1 MSETTEGFVARMHD
15 KHLRCE
21 AMSFEDGNRIF
32 ALALRGAAMQ
42 WRPIDT
48 PPEKP
53 MPVLFYCAAREF
65 DGVLPSYR
73 FPSYRDEKYDIGF
86 WDGESWRWNDT
97 GHLVFEWPENV
108 ESDDS
113 PTHYMPLPAPPASLG
128 AQSDE

>member
-1 MSETTEGFVARMHD
+1 MSESDTEFLDRVEWRQPSGAPFA
-15 KHLRCE
+15 
-21 AMSFEDGNRIF
+21 FEDRERLLS
-32 ALALRGAAMQ
+32 LARRGAAMQ